1 MAGRALEGKR
11 GQTEACAALTFTA
24 MNKPILPAALRRAGR
39 SLLATAALLATCA
52 APLAAQAAPAWITL
66 SADALAVLQRMAPKA
81 QVLGQAQVAVAV
93 PESPRSAALRTREE
107 TIVAVEVDDQ
117 WLEMLSLMVHAELQ
131 RCGGYVF
138 HASRAE
144 ALATLHRLSQ
154 QPVEPLAVGPAPS
167 YAIDNAT
174 QLAPLMP
181 LLQASHLIAT
191 VDSLAAFNNRRYN
204 TATGA
209 EAAQWLANHWRSL
222 IPASRRDVRVVE
234 VTHPTWVQKS
244 VMLEIAG
251 STHGEETIILGGH
264 LDSIA
269 GASLSARA
277 PGADDNASGIAAL
290 TEVIR
295 VMMAG
300 GYRPSRTL
308 RFIGYAAEEVGLR
321 GSGEIA
327 ASFVTRSDK
336 VMGVLQLDMTA
347 FQGDSTDIW
356 LYTDYTNAAQNA
368 FLATL
373 VSRYMPGT
381 TVGYSAC
388 GYACSDH
395 ASWHNRG
402 FRASFPH
409 EASNA
414 NFNRLIH
421 TANDTTAVFN
431 NDPQHMLKFTKL
443 ALAYAVE
450 LGTLGRGSRS
460 ALAAR

>member
-1 MAGRALEGKR
+1 MQQAFSL
-11 GQTEACAALTFTA
+11 LSS
-24 MNKPILPAALRRAGR
+24 LRRTGR
-39 SLLATAALLATCA
+39 VALAATAAAAAFATL
-52 APLAAQAAPAWITL
+52 PAQAAPAWITL
-66 SADALAVLQRMAPKA
+66 SADALAVLQRMVPQAE
-81 QVLGQAQVAVAV
+81 VLGQAEVAVAV
-93 PESPRSAALRTREE
+93 PESARSSALRTRQE
-107 TIVAVEVDDQ
+107 TVVAVEVDDQ
-117 WLEMLSLMVHAELQ
+117 WLEMLSLMVHRELQ

-138 HASRAE
+138 HPSRAA

-154 QPVEPLAVGPAPS
+154 QAVEPLAVGPAPS
-167 YAIDNAT
+167 YAVDNGA
-174 QLAPLMP
+174 QVAPLMP
-181 LLQASHLIAT
+181 LLQASQLIAT
-191 VDSLAAFNNRRYN
+191 VDRLATFQNRRYN
-204 TATGA
+204 SSHGVAAAAWIAT
-209 EAAQWLANHWRSL
+209 HWRSL
-222 IPASRRDVRVVE
+222 IPANRRDVRVVE
-234 VTHPTWVQKS
+234 ISHPTWAQKS
-244 VMLEIAG
+244 VMLEIVG
-251 STHGEETIILGGH
+251 STHGDETIVLGGH

-269 GASLSARA
+269 PGSIEGSRA

-300 GYRPSRTL
+300 NYRPSRTL

-327 ASFVTRSDK
+327 ADFLGRADK

-368 FLATL
+368 FLAAL
-373 VSRYMPGT
+373 VTKYLPGH

-414 NFNRLIH
+414 NYNRLIH
-421 TANDTTAVFN
+421 TINDTTAAFG

-450 LGTLGRGSRS
+450 LGTLPRGARGAGA

>member
-1 MAGRALEGKR
+1 MSPAVTIARLWRAWRPAL
-11 GQTEACAALTFTA
+11 AAVVC
-24 MNKPILPAALRRAGR
+24 GV
-39 SLLATAALLATCA
+39 A
-52 APLAAQAAPAWITL
+52 APALAAPAWITL
-66 SADALAVLQRMAPKA
+66 SADALAVLQRMQPQV
-81 QVLGQAQVAVAV
+81 QVLGRAEVAVAV
-93 PESPRSAALRTREE
+93 PESARSSALRRAIE
-107 TIVAVEVDDQ
+107 TVVAVEIDDQ
-117 WLEMLSLMVHAELQ
+117 WLEILSLMVHRELQ

-138 HASRAE
+138 HDSPAA
-144 ALATLHRLSQ
+144 ALATLHRLSTQ
-154 QPVEPLAVGPAPS
+154 GAEPQAAGPAPS
-167 YAIDNAT
+167 YALDNAV

-181 LLQASHLIAT
+181 LLQASHLMQT
-191 VDSLAAFNNRRYN
+191 VDSLAAFQNRRHN
-204 TATGA
+204 STHGV
-209 EAAQWLANHWRSL
+209 AAAAWLASHWRSL

-234 VTHPTWVQKS
+234 ITHTGWAQKS

-251 STHGEETIILGGH
+251 NLRGEETVVLGGH

-269 GASLSARA
+269 PGTMEGARA

-300 GYRPSRTL
+300 DYKPSRTL

-327 ASFVTRSDK
+327 ADFLLRPDQV
-336 VMGVLQLDMTA
+336 VGVLQLDMTA
-347 FQGDSTDIW
+347 YQGDSTDIW

-368 FLATL
+368 FLAAL
-373 VSRYMPGT
+373 VTRYMPGT

-395 ASWHNRG
+395 ASWHTRG

-421 TANDTTAVFN
+421 TLNDTTATFG
-431 NDPQHMLKFTKL
+431 NDPQHMLKFTRL

-450 LGTLGRGSRS
+450 LGSLPRGSR
-460 ALAAR
+460 LATVAR

>member
-1 MAGRALEGKR
+1 MTHPLVLQRLLRPLALAVALAAGLA
-11 GQTEACAALTFTA
+11 AAL
-24 MNKPILPAALRRAGR
+24 PAR
-39 SLLATAALLATCA
+39 
-52 APLAAQAAPAWITL
+52 AAPAWLTL
-66 SADALAVLQRMAPKA
+66 SADALVVLQRMVPQT
-81 QVLGQAQVAVAV
+81 QVLGQAEVAVAR
-93 PESPRSAALRTREE
+93 PLAPRSAALEAATE

-117 WLEMLSLMVHAELQ
+117 WLEMLSLMVHRELQ

-144 ALATLHRLSQ
+144 ALATLHRLSGS
-154 QPVEPLAVGPAPS
+154 PAEPTAVGPAPS

-174 QLAPLMP
+174 QILPLMP
-181 LLQASHLIAT
+181 LLQASHLMAT
-191 VDSLAAFNNRRYN
+191 VDSLPAFQNRRYN
-204 TATGA
+204 STHGV
-209 EAAQWLANHWRSL
+209 AASDWLAERWRTL
-222 IPASRRDVRVVE
+222 IPATRRDARVVQI
-234 VTHPTWVQKS
+234 THAGWPQKS
-244 VMLEIAG
+244 VMVEILGTTRAD
-251 STHGEETIILGGH
+251 EMVVLGGH

-269 GASLSARA
+269 PGTIEGSRA
-277 PGADDNASGIAAL
+277 PGADDNASGIASL

-308 RFIGYAAEEVGLR
+308 RFIAYAAEEVGLR

-327 ASFVTRSDK
+327 ADFLGRADK
-336 VMGVLQLDMTA
+336 VVGVMQLDMTA

-373 VSRYMPGT
+373 VSRYLPGY

-395 ASWHNRG
+395 ASWHTRG

-414 NFNRLIH
+414 NYNRAIH
-421 TANDTTAVFN
+421 TVDDVTAIFG

-443 ALAYAVE
+443 ALVYAVE
-450 LGTLGRGSRS
+450 LGTLPRGSRG

>member
-1 MAGRALEGKR
+1 MNPLHATGPMPSLSRRLGRALR
-11 GQTEACAALTFTA
+11 GAAFSAALVA
-24 MNKPILPAALRRAGR
+24 
-39 SLLATAALLATCA
+39 A
-52 APLAAQAAPAWITL
+52 APALAAPAWITL
-66 SADALAVLQRMAPKA
+66 SSDALAVLQRMVPQA
-81 QVLGQAQVAVAV
+81 QVLGQAEVAVAR
-93 PESPRSAALRTREE
+93 PTEPRSAVLRAASE
-107 TIVAVEVDDQ
+107 TVLAVEIDDQ
-117 WLEMLSLMVHAELQ
+117 WLELLSLMVHRELQ

-138 HASRAE
+138 HPSRAA
-144 ALATLHRLSQ
+144 ALAALHRLSTQ
-154 QPVEPLAVGPAPS
+154 GAEPMAVGAAPS
-167 YAIDNAT
+167 YAIDNPA
-174 QLAPLMP
+174 QVAPLMP

-191 VDSLAAFNNRRYN
+191 VDSLAAYQNRRYN
-204 TATGA
+204 STHGV
-209 EAAQWLANHWRSL
+209 AAAAWLASHWRSL

-234 VTHPTWVQKS
+234 ITHPTWAQKS
-244 VMLEIAG
+244 VMLEIIG
-251 STHGEETIILGGH
+251 STHGDETVVLGGH

-269 GASLSARA
+269 PGTIEGSRA

-300 GYRPSRTL
+300 NYRPSRTL

-327 ASFVTRSDK
+327 ADFLGRADK
-336 VMGVLQLDMTA
+336 VVGVLQLDMTA
-347 FQGDSTDIW
+347 YQGDTTDIW
-356 LYTDYTNAAQNA
+356 LYTDYTSAAQNA
-368 FLATL
+368 FLAAL
-373 VSRYMPGT
+373 VTKYLPGH

-414 NFNRLIH
+414 NYNRLIH
-421 TANDTTAVFN
+421 TPSDTTAAFGN
-431 NDPQHMLKFTKL
+431 NPQHMLKFTKL

-450 LGTLGRGSRS
+450 LGSLPRGSRG
-460 ALAAR
+460 AVAAR

>member
-1 MAGRALEGKR
+1 MTHPLALQRLLRPLALAVALAAGLA
-11 GQTEACAALTFTA
+11 AAL
-24 MNKPILPAALRRAGR
+24 PAR
-39 SLLATAALLATCA
+39 
-52 APLAAQAAPAWITL
+52 AAPAWLTL
-66 SADALAVLQRMAPKA
+66 SADALVVLQRMVPQT
-81 QVLGQAQVAVAV
+81 QVLGQADVAVAR
-93 PESPRSAALRTREE
+93 PLAPRSAALEAATE
-107 TIVAVEVDDQ
+107 TIVAVELDDQ
-117 WLEMLSLMVHAELQ
+117 WLEMLSLMVHRELQ

-144 ALATLHRLSQ
+144 ALATLHRLAGS
-154 QPVEPLAVGPAPS
+154 PAEPAAVGPAPS
-167 YAIDNAT
+167 YAIDNAA
-174 QLAPLMP
+174 QILPLMP
-181 LLQASHLIAT
+181 LLQASHLMAT
-191 VDSLAAFNNRRYN
+191 VDSLAAFQNRRYN
-204 TATGA
+204 STHGV
-209 EAAQWLANHWRSL
+209 AASDWLAERWRTL
-222 IPASRRDVRVVE
+222 IPANRRDARVVQI
-234 VTHPTWVQKS
+234 THAGWPQKS
-244 VMLEIAG
+244 VMVEILG
-251 STHGEETIILGGH
+251 NTRPDETVVLGGH

-269 GASLSARA
+269 PGTIEGSRA
-277 PGADDNASGIAAL
+277 PGADDNASGIASL

-308 RFIGYAAEEVGLR
+308 RFIAYAAEEVGLR

-327 ASFVTRSDK
+327 ADFLGRADK
-336 VMGVLQLDMTA
+336 VVGVMQLDMTA

-373 VSRYMPGT
+373 VSRYLPGY

-395 ASWHNRG
+395 ASWHTRG

-414 NFNRLIH
+414 NYNRAIH
-421 TANDTTAVFN
+421 TVNDVTATFG

-443 ALAYAVE
+443 ALVYAVE
-450 LGTLGRGSRS
+450 LGTLPRGTRG

>member
-1 MAGRALEGKR
+1 
-11 GQTEACAALTFTA
+11 
-24 MNKPILPAALRRAGR
+24 MNTHFLRSWAV
-39 SLLATAALLATCA
+39 AAALLGASVATS
-52 APLAAQAAPAWITL
+52 AAPAWLTM
-66 SADALAVLQRMAPKA
+66 SSDALAVLQKMQPQITAIGSA
-81 QVLGQAQVAVAV
+81 EVAVAV
-93 PESPRSAALRTREE
+93 PESARSAALRTRSE
-107 TIVAVEVDDQ
+107 TVVAVEVDDQ
-117 WLEMLSLMVHAELQ
+117 WLEVLSLMVHRELQ

-138 HASRAE
+138 HTSRAL
-144 ALATLHRLSQ
+144 ALATLHRLSRASAA
-154 QPVEPLAVGPAPS
+154 PEPLAVGAAPS
-167 YAIDNAT
+167 YATDNAL

-181 LLQASHLIAT
+181 LLQASHLLAT
-191 VDSLAAFNNRRYN
+191 VESLAAFQNRRYN
-204 TATGA
+204 STHGV
-209 EAAQWLANHWRSL
+209 AASDWLFNHWKSL
-222 IPASRRDVRVVE
+222 VPATRRDVRVTQI
-234 VTHPTWVQKS
+234 THGGWAQKS

-251 STHGEETIILGGH
+251 SQRFEETVILGGH

-269 GASLSARA
+269 GSGIETSRA

-300 GYRPSRTL
+300 NYRPSRTL

-321 GSGEIA
+321 GSAEIA
-327 ASFVTRSDK
+327 ADFLARSDQ

-368 FLATL
+368 FLALL
-373 VSRYMPGT
+373 VTKYLPGT

-395 ASWHNRG
+395 ASWHTRG

-414 NFNRLIH
+414 NYNRAIH
-421 TANDTTAVFN
+421 TASDTAATFGNSTA
-431 NDPQHMLKFTKL
+431 HMLKFTKL

-450 LGTLGRGSRS
+450 LGTLPRGGRS
-460 ALAAR
+460 AAVVLNER

>member
-1 MAGRALEGKR
+1 MK
-11 GQTEACAALTFTA
+11 QY
-24 MNKPILPAALRRAGR
+24 LRLAFRRCTAGR
-39 SLLATAALLATCA
+39 SPLRRLSRSLRFGLASVAAVLATAQPA
-52 APLAAQAAPAWITL
+52 AAAPAWLTL
-66 SADALAVLQRMAPKA
+66 SADALAVLQRMVPKA
-81 QVLGQAQVAVAV
+81 QVLGQAEVVVAR
-93 PESPRSAALRTREE
+93 PESPRSAALRSESE

-117 WLEMLSLMVHAELQ
+117 WLEILSLMVHRELQ

-144 ALATLHRLSQ
+144 ALATLHRLSTQ
-154 QPVEPLAVGPAPS
+154 AAEPTAIGPAPS
-167 YAIDNAT
+167 YAIDNSL
-174 QLAPLMP
+174 QVAPLMP
-181 LLQASHLIAT
+181 LLQASHLMAT
-191 VDSLAAFNNRRYN
+191 VDSLTAFQNRRYN
-204 TATGA
+204 STHGV
-209 EAAQWLANHWRSL
+209 AAANWIAAHWRSL

-234 VTHPTWVQKS
+234 ITHATWAQKS
-244 VMLEIAG
+244 VMLEIIG
-251 STHGEETIILGGH
+251 STHGDETVILGGH

-269 GASLSARA
+269 PGTVEGSRT
-277 PGADDNASGIAAL
+277 PGADDNASGIAGL

-300 GYRPSRTL
+300 GYKPSRTL

-321 GSGEIA
+321 GSAEIA
-327 ASFVTRSDK
+327 ADFLTRADK

-356 LYTDYTNAAQNA
+356 LYTDYTNALQNA

-373 VSRYMPGT
+373 VSRYLPGT

-395 ASWHNRG
+395 ASWHTRG

-414 NFNRLIH
+414 NYNRAIH
-421 TANDTTAVFN
+421 TVNDVTATFGT
-431 NDPQHMLKFTKL
+431 DPQHMLKFTKL

-450 LGTLGRGSRS
+450 LGSLPRGARGSS
-460 ALAAR
+460 LAAR